1 MCVVGVCCLFF
12 WKLTNSTV
20 VDRELTP
27 WFLWSVDSGSY
38 NGVLLESVNVTVI
51 VWIVFSLWKGRS
63 AERATSFYLSSRTG
77 WVIHCFHCCDL
88 RTLCGLVDEEHLQ
101 GIQQSSRHY
110 FWKIFCTDRCQ
121 YLLVIATSSTAL
133 WFFALKVWRS
143 SSWMWSIVCIG
154 GMNVMSKGGVE
165 VCIL

>member
-1 MCVVGVCCLFF
+1 MLLVFVVCS
-12 WKLTNSTV
+12 WEPTNSTV

-38 NGVLLESVNVTVI
+38 NGVLLESVDVTVI
-51 VWIVFSLWKGRS
+51 VWIVFLFLSEKGVALEGQLRFIYHPEPDGLCIAFIAVDFELDLDLWMKNIYREFS
-63 AERATSFYLSSRTG
+63 KVRD
-77 WVIHCFHCCDL
+77 I
-88 RTLCGLVDEEHLQ
+88 
-101 GIQQSSRHY
+101 I

-121 YLLVIATSSTAL
+121 YLLVSATSSTVFL
-133 WFFALKVWRS
+133 VFALKVWRS

>member
-1 MCVVGVCCLFF
+1 MVSLVSGF
-12 WKLTNSTV
+12 WKLQWSIAGICERDSYSMDCFFLSGKGV
-20 VDRELTP
+20 ALEGQLRFIYHPELDGLCIAFIAVDFEL
-27 WFLWSVDSGSY
+27 
-38 NGVLLESVNVTVI
+38 
-51 VWIVFSLWKGRS
+51 
-63 AERATSFYLSSRTG
+63 
-77 WVIHCFHCCDL
+77 DL
-88 RTLCGLVDEEHLQ
+88 GLVDEEHLQ

-121 YLLVIATSSTAL
+121 YLLVSATSSTVFL
-133 WFFALKVWRS
+133 FLALKVWRS